1 VSDSSRPRHGPV
13 VAFQAG
19 AGGPHL
25 VLLHGLAG
33 SGGWWQR
40 NLPALTGAFRVTVID
55 LPGFGSSHPEAR
67 LILDELPAQLAALL
81 GDRGIERAHIMG
93 HSMGGLV
100 AGGLAADHPELVD
113 RLVLVDAGFLSLDP
127 VWRHRVTGLVKT
139 LPWSWTILPLLVRD
153 VIRSGPLRMAR
164 ATAEVLRKDWRDKLP
179 AITAPTLVVW
189 GEHDRVCNP
198 RIGEQIVAAVPGAQL
213 VIVRGAGHNPMWEKQ
228 PAFDREVLGFLRG
241 Q

>member
-1 VSDSSRPRHGPV
+1 
-13 VAFQAG
+13 
-19 AGGPHL
+19 
-25 VLLHGLAG
+25 
-33 SGGWWQR
+33 
-40 NLPALTGAFRVTVID
+40 
-55 LPGFGSSHPEAR
+55 
-67 LILDELPAQLAALL
+67 
-81 GDRGIERAHIMG
+81 
-93 HSMGGLV
+93 
-100 AGGLAADHPELVD
+100 
-113 RLVLVDAGFLSLDP
+113 VDAGFLSLDP

-198 RIGEQIVAAVPGAQL
+198 SIGEQIVAAVPGARL
-213 VIVRGAGHNPMWEKQ
+213 VIVPGAGHNPMWEKQ
-228 PAFDREVLGFLRG
+228 PAFDTEVLAFLRG